1 MIIYFSIMKNFV
13 LTITMIR
20 FILRKMKTK
29 NVLVYTNEW
38 ILDEWILDSNLS
50 YKATL
55 IKLIT
60 LNEGLHIMIL

>member
-1 MIIYFSIMKNFV
+1 
-13 LTITMIR
+13 
-20 FILRKMKTK
+20 MKTK

-38 ILDEWILDSNLS
+38 ILDEWILDSNLD